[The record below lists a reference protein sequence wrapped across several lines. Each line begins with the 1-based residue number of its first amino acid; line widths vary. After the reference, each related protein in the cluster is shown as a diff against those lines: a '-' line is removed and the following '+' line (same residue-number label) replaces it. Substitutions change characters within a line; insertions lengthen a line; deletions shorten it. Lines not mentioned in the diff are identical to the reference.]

1 MKYQVLCDEYILYD
15 KRDEELFL
23 ESPVLTREVNK
34 VGALTFTIYPNHR
47 YFDELKYLKSNI
59 EVLRNDK
66 PIFRGRIIDV
76 DQGIYN
82 QKSVECESTLA
93 FLNDSYVA
101 PYVFEGSPEELFVY
115 LIDNHNMQVTE
126 DRQLKIGNITVKD
139 DNDYIRRSWSNYEKT
154 LDLINSRCIDSLGG
168 YLVERYEEDG
178 NYIDWLE
185 DFSKTTVQNIEFS
198 KNLLDIFARN
208 DATKTYSAVV
218 PIGANIEQEDGSQ
231 IPLTIESVNEGKDYL
246 INNEAF
252 EKYGWIV
259 APISETTW
267 EDVTL
272 PENLLKKGQ
281 AFLDNS
287 ATGINSNIEL
297 KAIDLSII
305 DKSYESF
312 FIYEYINIISKVHN
326 INDKLLLRSITIPLD
341 MPENTIID
349 LSETRTTLSGIEL
362 ENKKN
367 AQDIVSRVG
376 TIEQDYVKNKE
387 VPNIVERSIEE
398 SSFIQQ
404 LPNQIMERVSESY
417 TSITKSNEDYN
428 ELLKKFDSYV
438 TEENIDVIKKSVED
452 VINSTERVTTI
463 VEEIEKNGVSQVKTE
478 TGFTF
483 NKDGLNISKSN
494 APTSSTLDEAGLEIK
509 DKTGASESTQ
519 SYTGYVDDDIA
530 KKNPILDPFK
540 GTTVTYQKNA
550 IIEEYL
556 VFPNWRIE
564 EIGMDNSKN
573 GLAFFY
579 IGGE

>member
-208 DATKTYSAVV
+208 DATKTYSVVV